1 MSKSEQYHLYFLV
14 STREDGSQNPYVESD
29 RDNTGSTIN
38 SEISSFISLLGPKL
52 TDGVIFEIYSCN
64 PFTSI
69 NNGYS
74 VEGSFEETVE
84 IFSPPPR
91 AVFNNGGS
99 DVVIPVQDFIDILYE
114 WKNFLLSLPY
124 KHSLSNR

>member
-1 MSKSEQYHLYFLV
+1 MSKAKQYHLSFLV
-14 STREDGSQNPYVESD
+14 SRRDSGRWTPYVESEID
-29 RDNTGSTIN
+29 STGSTIN
-38 SEISSFISLLGPKL
+38 SQVSNFMSLLGPRL

-64 PFTSI
+64 PFTST

-74 VEGSFEETVE
+74 VEGSFEDTVE

-91 AVFNNGGS
+91 AVFNTGGD
-99 DVVIPVQDFIDILYE
+99 DVVIPVQDFIHILYE

-124 KHSLSNR
+124 EHSLSNR